1 MSNMFNYSQT
11 QSPPAH
17 SAESISLVIAGVAA
31 AIVSIVYAMKNVKH
45 SSCCSKCIECDQGTE
60 IPPSKASPSNIA
72 EVSAV

>member
-45 SSCCSKCIECDQGTE
+45 SSCCSKCIECDQRTE
-60 IPPSKASPSNIA
+60 IPPSKASLA

>member
-17 SAESISLVIAGVAA
+17 SAESISLVITGIAA
-31 AIVSIVYAMKNVKH
+31 AIISIIYAMKNVKH
-45 SSCCSKCIECDQGTE
+45 SSCCSRCIECDQRTE
-60 IPPSKASPSNIA
+60 IPPSKASLSNIA